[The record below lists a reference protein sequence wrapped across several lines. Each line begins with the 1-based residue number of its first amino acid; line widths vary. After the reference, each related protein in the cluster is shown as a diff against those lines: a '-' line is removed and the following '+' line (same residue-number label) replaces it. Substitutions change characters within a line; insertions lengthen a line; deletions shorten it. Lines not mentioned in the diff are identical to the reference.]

1 MCSTVCTKEILN
13 RRRGRWGFRTLCC
26 DVFGLLKN
34 QCLRNKNNKVSRS
47 NVNKH
52 ELVYGESS
60 PNARNARCLF
70 IICVIVYNLYYCCY
84 AKTISSAVQ
93 KRHSKVYGNRIAPS
107 FYLILLDSMYLH
119 CKHCLTRQEECT
131 NDWNL
136 EIRISVYQNQQESL
150 LIIINNKNIVKVKF
164 K

>member
-1 MCSTVCTKEILN
+1 MIKKIEKVKDFSFIRKGPYYSDI
-13 RRRGRWGFRTLCC
+13 F
-26 DVFGLLKN
+26 
-34 QCLRNKNNKVSRS
+34 NKTQRYPAPSPLY
-47 NVNKH
+47 KH
-52 ELVYGESS
+52 
-60 PNARNARCLF
+60 ARDARCLF